1 MPDGLAERGTIVDVL
16 LKHKPSYSLAVV
28 TLAGGEEIRAE
39 SGAMVSYSEGVVTE
53 TSSKGG
59 LFGGLK
65 RMVGGE
71 SFFQNVWK
79 APGQGGEVTLAPA
92 LPGDMMVIELTDGE
106 FYLQSG
112 AFVASEATVETDTKW
127 GGAKGFFGSN
137 SLILLRMSGQ
147 GKVVLGAYGAIE
159 ERTLQPGQ
167 KYTVDTGHIVG
178 FSSSTQFQVRRV
190 GNWKS
195 TLLSGEG
202 LVCELT
208 GPGTVLMQTRSEE
221 ALIGWIAPRLPDKRG
236 D

>member
-1 MPDGLAERGTIVDVL
+1 MDVL
-16 LKHKPSYSLAVV
+16 LKHKPAYSLAVV
-28 TLAGGEEIRAE
+28 TLAGGEEVRAE
-39 SGAMVSYSEGVVTE
+39 SGAMVSYSEGVQTE
-53 TSSKGG
+53 TLSRGG
-59 LFGGLK
+59 FLGGLK
-65 RMVGGE
+65 RVVGGE
-71 SFFQNVWK
+71 SFFQNTWK
-79 APGQGGEVTLAPA
+79 APGQGGEVTLAPT
-92 LPGDMMVIELTDGE
+92 LPGDMMVIELSGGD

-112 AFVASEATVETDTKW
+112 AFVACEASVETDTKW
-127 GGAKGFFGSN
+127 GGAKGFFGSS

-147 GKVVLGAYGAIE
+147 GKVVLSAYGAIE

-178 FSSSTQFQVRRV
+178 FSSSIQFQVRRV

-208 GPGTVLMQTRSEE
+208 GPGSVLMQTRSED
-221 ALIGWIAPRLPDKRG
+221 ALIGWLAPRLPSKG